1 MSDSRGWLK
10 KYSWTRSRIAV
21 SIRPKNYQHSL
32 SLVFAVKEVNE
43 NSKILPNVSLGFHIY
58 DSYFNSRLTN
68 QNTQQL
74 LSSQD
79 MMVPKFK
86 CDKQKHLIAV
96 IGGSD
101 HKISLQLD
109 TILDIYK
116 IPQIA
121 YVALSPMISIK
132 TQLPSFYRMAPNEAH
147 QYNGIVHLLL
157 HFQWIWIGIIT
168 ADNDDGENFLQI
180 LTPMLSRNK
189 ICTAVIEKYPE
200 PSDFIEKMSSVEF
213 LRAMAITLTSSKV
226 KVYLMYADIVT
237 IGSFKCFIY
246 FTTLSEGITENAL
259 YRLWIMTAHWDFS
272 SYAVH
277 RDLDIQIFGGALSF
291 STHSNEVLGF
301 KEFLQLLQPNV
312 PKGDG
317 FLRVFWEKA
326 FNCLFSGSNVHK
338 ESDDACTGE
347 EKLESLPGAL
357 FEMSMTG
364 QSYSIYN
371 AVHAIAH
378 ALKKIYTSR
387 PKPRAMADRGRWD
400 LQNLQPWQVIFH
412 IHSSFLATP
421 VVHTMAAFARNGK
434 LQIDNPEV
442 NFSNYETHCRHSM
455 DPRKGNPSLFLVC
468 RVCILASSRAVTS
481 PDYGQAIRT
490 PAGQQPLAMIL
501 KGVHPFLRSIS
512 FNNSAGDTV
521 VYNEDGELAAGFD
534 VINWVTFPNQ
544 SFHRVKV
551 GRIDPQALPGQ
562 EFTIN
567 QEVITWHSM
576 LNQVEAD
583 YQYEINGKRN
593 KMLNPLK
600 FNTHFQ
606 DMESSRIIPQTDFV
620 CFLPTASLNILYILA
635 PLNMVLPLAVCN
647 NNCHPGY
654 RRKTK
659 EGEPFCCY
667 DCVPCSDGEISDQN
681 DLDDCFKCS
690 ADQFPNKNQDGCLP
704 KRLHFLSFL
713 EVLGIVLVALALSF
727 SAITV
732 LVMTIFI
739 KNKNTPI
746 VKANNRGLTY
756 ALLISLLLS
765 FLCSLLFIG
774 QPRNV
779 NCYLRQTA
787 FGVIFTMAVSCVL
800 AKTATVVLAFLATK
814 PGSRMRKWVGKRL
827 ANSIVLGCSL
837 IQASICTVWLC
848 TAPPFPD
855 VDMHSLAE
863 EIILGCN
870 EGSVAMFYCVLGY
883 LGFLA
888 IVSFALAF
896 LARKLPDS
904 FNEAKFITFSMLLF
918 CSVWVSFF
926 PTYLS
931 TRGKYTVTV
940 EIFSILTSSAGL
952 LAFIF
957 SPKCYIIILKPGLN
971 SKDQLIR
978 RK

>member
-1 MSDSRGWLK
+1 MTDS
-10 KYSWTRSRIAV
+10 AV
-21 SIRPKNYQHSL
+21 MWVANL
-32 SLVFAVKEVNE
+32 
-43 NSKILPNVSLGFHIY
+43 Y
-58 DSYFNSRLTN
+58 DSYINSRPTD

-96 IGGSD
+96 IGGPD

-109 TILDIYK
+109 TILGIYK

-121 YVALSPMISIK
+121 YVALSPMISVK

-168 ADNDDGENFLQI
+168 ADNDDGEHFLQI
-180 LTPMLSRNK
+180 LIPMLSMNK

-200 PSDFIEKMSSVEF
+200 PSDFIEKMSSVES
-213 LRAMAITLTSSKV
+213 LRAKAFSLTSSKV

-246 FTTLSEGITENAL
+246 FTTLSEGITESAL
-259 YRLWIMTAHWDFS
+259 YRVWIMTAHWDFS
-272 SYAVH
+272 SKAVN
-277 RDLDIQIFGGALSF
+277 RAFDIQIFGGALSF

-326 FNCLFSGSNVHK
+326 FNCLFSESNMHK
-338 ESDDACTGE
+338 ESDDTCTGE

-357 FEMSMTG
+357 FEMGMTG

-378 ALKKIYTSR
+378 ALQKIYTSR
-387 PKPRAMADRGRWD
+387 PKPKAMSDRGRWD
-400 LQNLQPWQVIFH
+400 LQNLQPWQ
-412 IHSSFLATP
+412 
-421 VVHTMAAFARNGK
+421 
-434 LQIDNPEV
+434 
-442 NFSNYETHCRHSM
+442 
-455 DPRKGNPSLFLVC
+455 
-468 RVCILASSRAVTS
+468 
-481 PDYGQAIRT
+481 
-490 PAGQQPLAMIL
+490 
-501 KGVHPFLRSIS
+501 VHPFLRSIS

-576 LNQVEAD
+576 LNQV
-583 YQYEINGKRN
+583 
-593 KMLNPLK
+593 
-600 FNTHFQ
+600 
-606 DMESSRIIPQTDFV
+606 
-620 CFLPTASLNILYILA
+620 
-635 PLNMVLPLAVCN
+635 LPLAVCN

-690 ADQFPNKNQDGCLP
+690 ADQFPNKNQNGCLP

-746 VKANNRGLTY
+746 VKANNRDLTY
-756 ALLISLLLS
+756 VLLISLLLS

-926 PTYLS
+926 PSYLS

>member
-1 MSDSRGWLK
+1 MTEL
-10 KYSWTRSRIAV
+10 AV
-21 SIRPKNYQHSL
+21 VWVANL
-32 SLVFAVKEVNE
+32 
-43 NSKILPNVSLGFHIY
+43 Y
-58 DSYFNSRLTN
+58 DSYFNSRLTD

-79 MMVPKFK
+79 MIVPNFK
-86 CDKQKHLIAV
+86 CDKQKHLIAI
-96 IGGSD
+96 IGGHD

-109 TILDIYK
+109 TILGIYK
-116 IPQIA
+116 ILQIA
-121 YVALSPMISIK
+121 YVALSPMISVK

-180 LTPMLSRNK
+180 LIPMLSRNK

-200 PSDFIEKMSSVEF
+200 PSDFIEKMSSVES
-213 LRAMAITLTSSKV
+213 LRAMAISLTSSKV
-226 KVYLMYADIVT
+226 KVYLIYADIVT
-237 IGSFKCFIY
+237 IASFKCFIY

-259 YRLWIMTAHWDFS
+259 YRVWIMTAHWDFS
-272 SYAVH
+272 SNAVH
-277 RDLDIQIFGGALSF
+277 RALDIQIFGGALSF

-326 FNCLFSGSNVHK
+326 FSCLFSESNIHK
-338 ESDDACTGE
+338 ESDDTCTGE

-378 ALKKIYTSR
+378 ALQKIYTSR

-400 LQNLQPWQVIFH
+400 LQNLQPWQ
-412 IHSSFLATP
+412 
-421 VVHTMAAFARNGK
+421 
-434 LQIDNPEV
+434 
-442 NFSNYETHCRHSM
+442 
-455 DPRKGNPSLFLVC
+455 
-468 RVCILASSRAVTS
+468 
-481 PDYGQAIRT
+481 
-490 PAGQQPLAMIL
+490 
-501 KGVHPFLRSIS
+501 VHPFLRSIS

-576 LNQVEAD
+576 LNQV
-583 YQYEINGKRN
+583 
-593 KMLNPLK
+593 
-600 FNTHFQ
+600 
-606 DMESSRIIPQTDFV
+606 
-620 CFLPTASLNILYILA
+620 
-635 PLNMVLPLAVCN
+635 LPLAVCN

-667 DCVPCSDGEISDQN
+667 DCVPCPDGEISDQN

-690 ADQFPNKNQDGCLP
+690 ADQFPNKNQDGCHP
-704 KRLHFLSFL
+704 KRIHFLSFL

-727 SAITV
+727 SVITV

-746 VKANNRGLTY
+746 VKANNRDLTY
-756 ALLISLLLS
+756 ALLISLFLS

-774 QPRNV
+774 QPQNV

-855 VDMHSLAE
+855 LDMHSLAE

-926 PTYLS
+926 PSYLS

>member
-1 MSDSRGWLK
+1 MHETK
-10 KYSWTRSRIAV
+10 FC
-21 SIRPKNYQHSL
+21 IRPKNYQHSL

-79 MMVPKFK
+79 MFVPNFK

-109 TILDIYK
+109 TILGIYK

-121 YVALSPMISIK
+121 YVALSPMISVK

-200 PSDFIEKMSSVEF
+200 PSDFIEKMSSVES
-213 LRAMAITLTSSKV
+213 LRAKAFSLTSSKV

-259 YRLWIMTAHWDFS
+259 YRVWIMTAHWDFS
-272 SYAVH
+272 SYAVL

-326 FNCLFSGSNVHK
+326 FNCLFSDSNVHK
-338 ESDDACTGE
+338 ESDDTCTGE

-378 ALKKIYTSR
+378 ALQKIYTSR

-400 LQNLQPWQVIFH
+400 LQNLQPWQ
-412 IHSSFLATP
+412 
-421 VVHTMAAFARNGK
+421 
-434 LQIDNPEV
+434 
-442 NFSNYETHCRHSM
+442 
-455 DPRKGNPSLFLVC
+455 
-468 RVCILASSRAVTS
+468 
-481 PDYGQAIRT
+481 
-490 PAGQQPLAMIL
+490 
-501 KGVHPFLRSIS
+501 VHPFLRSIS

-567 QEVITWHSM
+567 QEVITWYSM

-583 YQYEINGKRN
+583 YQYEINGKCN

-606 DMESSRIIPQTDFV
+606 DMESSRTIPQTDFL

-739 KNKNTPI
+739 KSKNTPI
-746 VKANNRGLTY
+746 VKANNRDLTY

-926 PTYLS
+926 PSYLS